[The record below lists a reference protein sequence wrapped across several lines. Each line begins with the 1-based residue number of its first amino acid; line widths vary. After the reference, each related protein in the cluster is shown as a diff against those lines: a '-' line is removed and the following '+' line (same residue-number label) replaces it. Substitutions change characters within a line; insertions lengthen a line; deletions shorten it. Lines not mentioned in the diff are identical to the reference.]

1 MISLKWETTQ
11 QIYHTCSSKQLFLI
25 KHPEKKIQV
34 NTSISTYN
42 VNSEEMDVTSLSGRI
57 NGVNIIKEFQTGAVG
72 RIEGVAVVTG
82 ICYMKMFW
90 RFAGTKKVA
99 VITRWS

>member
-1 MISLKWETTQ
+1 
-11 QIYHTCSSKQLFLI
+11 
-25 KHPEKKIQV
+25 
-34 NTSISTYN
+34 
-42 VNSEEMDVTSLSGRI
+42 MDVTSLSGRI

-99 VITRWS
+99 VITR